1 MIHNKEPIQVLWDW
15 LKDLKDK
22 DLKIYKEAMTEDDD
36 SVPDSYV
43 ILRSEVTNSAE
54 RHGDGETILRGAD
67 CDIILVSKGPAST
80 SKCLHNLNRKK
91 IEKRLKEVVAS
102 YNGNN
107 LGYDKEMK
115 SSQYVW
121 STRIIFTA

>member
-1 MIHNKEPIQVLWDW
+1 MIYNQEPIQVLWNW
-15 LKDLKDK
+15 LKDLNSK

-43 ILRSEVTNSAE
+43 ILRSEVTNNPE
-54 RHGDGETILRGAD
+54 KYGDGETILRGAD
-67 CDIILVSKGPAST
+67 CDIILISKGTAST
-80 SKCLHNLNRKK
+80 SKCLHNVNKKK
-91 IEKRLKEVVAS
+91 IEKKLKEVVATFV
-102 YNGNN
+102 GNN
-107 LGYDKEMK
+107 LGYDKESK